1 MDEFAPVSSGV
12 AEIERVAPRETEFV
26 RDLRGPNRFLVSR
39 RAFTENEVLAAERD
53 RVFSKCWIYV
63 GHVSEI
69 PRPGDFVAREVAG
82 RPILFTRTQKAEYRV
97 LLNSCSHRG
106 AEVCRERRGNQRR
119 FRCFYHSWSFSN
131 DGDLVSMPDEAGF
144 PEGFRKEDHA
154 LMQPHAVD
162 DYRGFVFATFNAEQE
177 PLVDYLADSKYYLDL
192 TADQAAGDPG
202 MVVTSGTHEYSMKS
216 NWKLLAENSSDGY
229 HAIPVHK
236 TYLDVQKAKGDDI
249 AGSTDKDWRESH
261 AFDLGNGH
269 TVTVK
274 QAPWARPIAR
284 WLPSMG
290 EAAKPVVE
298 ASYQRLVE
306 AHGEERADL
315 IANLDF
321 NMLIFPNLVVN
332 NIMAVIVRTF
342 YPAAPGEL
350 NVTAWSLAPG
360 DEPVE
365 ARRVRNES
373 FLSFLGPAGLATP
386 DDNEALESCQRGY
399 AARPGEGWNDVSRG
413 MDKFDPPNWD
423 ELQMRTFWRRW
434 DDLMGGKA

>member
-1 MDEFAPVSSGV
+1 MSGFAPASSRI
-12 AEIERVAPRETEFV
+12 AEITRVPGRETEFI
-26 RDLRGPNRFLVSR
+26 RDERDPNRFLVHR
-39 RAFTENEVLAAERD
+39 KVFTDRAILARERQ
-53 RVFSKCWIYV
+53 RVFDTCWIYV
-63 GHVSEI
+63 GHESEI
-69 PRPGDFVAREVAG
+69 PNAGDFVAREVAG
-82 RPILFTRTQKAEYRV
+82 RPVLFTRNQAGEARV

-131 DGDLVSMPDEAGF
+131 DGELISMPDEEGF
-144 PEGFRKEDHA
+144 PEGFRKEDHSLA
-154 LMQPHAVD
+154 MPAGVES
-162 DYRGFVFATFNAEQE
+162 YRGFVFATFNPGQE
-177 PLVDYLADSKYYLDL
+177 PLTEYLADATWYLDL
-192 TADQAAGDPG
+192 VSDQGTGAGG
-202 MVVTSGTHEYSMKS
+202 MTVTPGTHEYSMRS

-236 TYLDVQKAKGDDI
+236 TYMDVQRSRGDDI
-249 AGSTDKDWRESH
+249 AGNTEKDWKESH

-274 QAPWARPIAR
+274 QGPWGRPVAR
-284 WLPSMG
+284 WTPSMG
-290 EAAKPVVE
+290 EDTRPVVE
-298 ASYQRLVE
+298 ENHRRLVA
-306 AHGEERADL
+306 AHGKERADT

-332 NIMAVIVRTF
+332 NIMAVIIRTF
-342 YPAAPGEL
+342 FPNEPGHM
-350 NVTAWSLAPG
+350 NVTGWSLGPTEETTA
-360 DEPVE
+360 

-399 AARPGEGWNDVSRG
+399 EARPGEGWSDVSRG
-413 MDKFDPPNWD
+413 MDKADPANWD

-434 DDLMGGKA
+434 DEKMGAGA

>member
-1 MDEFAPVSSGV
+1 MDDFAPASSRV
-12 AEIERVAPRETEFV
+12 AEIERVLPRETEFV
-26 RDLRGPNRFLVSR
+26 RDLRNPNRFLVAR
-39 RAFTENEVLAAERD
+39 KAFTDDQVLMAERD
-53 RVFSKCWIYV
+53 RVFNKCWIYV

-82 RPILFTRTQKAEYRV
+82 RPVLFTRNAQGEYRV

-131 DGDLVSMPDEAGF
+131 DGALVSMPDEGGF

-154 LMQPHAVD
+154 LAQPYAVD
-162 DYRGFVFATFNAEQE
+162 DYRGFVFATFNPEQE
-177 PLVDYLADSKYYLDL
+177 PLVDYLADATYYLDL
-192 TADQAAGDPG
+192 TADQAPGEVG
-202 MVVTSGTHEYSMKS
+202 MVVTPGTHEYSMKA
-216 NWKLLAENSSDGY
+216 NWKLLTENSSDGY

-236 TYLDVQKAKGDDI
+236 TYLDVQKTKGDTI
-249 AGSTDKDWRESH
+249 AGSTDKDWKESH

-274 QAPWARPIAR
+274 QAPWGRPIAR
-284 WLPSMG
+284 WQPSMG
-290 EAAKPVVE
+290 ADTKEIIE
-298 ASYQRLVE
+298 ASYERLV
-306 AHGEERADL
+306 AANGKERAEL

-321 NMLIFPNLVVN
+321 NMLIFPNLVIN
-332 NIMAVIVRTF
+332 NIMAIIIRTF
-342 YPAAPGEL
+342 YPRTPGEM

-360 DEPVE
+360 DEPAE
-365 ARRVRNES
+365 ARHVRNES

>member
-1 MDEFAPVSSGV
+1 MSGFAPISSQT
-12 AEIERVAPRETEFV
+12 AEVDRVPGRETEFV
-26 RDLRGPNRFLVSR
+26 RDLRAPNKFLVN
-39 RAFTENEVLAAERD
+39 RAVFTEGSLLAQERD
-53 RVFSKCWIYV
+53 AIFSKCWIYV
-63 GHVSEI
+63 GHESEV
-69 PRPGDFVAREVAG
+69 PNPGDFVAREVAG
-82 RPILFTRTQKAEYRV
+82 RPVIFTRNRDGQTRV

-131 DGDLVSMPDEAGF
+131 DGELVSMPDEGGF
-144 PEGFRKEDHA
+144 PAGFRKEDHNLA
-154 LMQPHAVD
+154 QPAAVD
-162 DYRGFVFATFNAEQE
+162 SYRGFVFATFNPEQE
-177 PLVDYLADSKYYLDL
+177 PLVDYLADAKYYLDL
-192 TADQAAGDPG
+192 TADQAAGEVG
-202 MVVTSGTHEYSMKS
+202 MVVTQGTHEYSMKS

-236 TYLDVQKAKGDDI
+236 TYLDVQKTRGDNV
-249 AGSTDKDWRESH
+249 AGNTEKDWKESH

-274 QAPWARPIAR
+274 QAPWGRPVAR
-284 WLPSMG
+284 WQPSMG
-290 EAAKPVVE
+290 QGTKATVE
-298 ASYQRLVE
+298 ASYRRLVE
-306 AHGEERADL
+306 LHGEERAQL

-321 NMLIFPNLVVN
+321 NMLIFPNLVIN

-342 YPAAPGEL
+342 YPNEPGHM

-360 DEPVE
+360 GEDKA

-399 AARPGEGWNDVSRG
+399 ASRPGEGWNDVSRG

-434 DDLMGGKA
+434 DDLMGAKE